1 MDECL
6 PGRVS
11 ECSVC
16 SLAWLNGWL
25 VDHLTGTGTHLQLAG
40 RTATSCRHSR
50 SCNRSGSRGSW
61 GRRCHKLWLKCEEA
75 SSLFLL
81 TMAIS
86 GNFQFLFTLIKS
98 GYQLVIASRLI
109 YARVPH
115 CGGRDCGTCGN
126 LQQTAAHLVVG
137 KWQRPLIAN

>member
-11 ECSVC
+11 ECSPC

-50 SCNRSGSRGSW
+50 SCNRRSGSG

-81 TMAIS
+81 TTAIS

-109 YARVPH
+109 YARVYH
-115 CGGRDCGTCGN
+115 IVGAGTDF
-126 LQQTAAHLVVG
+126 LQLVAAAALVATCSR
-137 KWQRPLIAN
+137 QRRI

>member
-11 ECSVC
+11 ECSLC

-25 VDHLTGTGTHLQLAG
+25 VDHVTATGTHLQLAG

-50 SCNRSGSRGSW
+50 SCSSRSGSRG
-61 GRRCHKLWLKCEEA
+61 RCHKLWLKCEEA

-81 TMAIS
+81 TTAIS

-109 YARVPH
+109 YARVYH
-115 CGGRDCGTCGN
+115 IVGAGTDF
-126 LQQTAAHLVVG
+126 LQLVAAAALVATCNR
-137 KWQRPLIAN
+137 QRRI